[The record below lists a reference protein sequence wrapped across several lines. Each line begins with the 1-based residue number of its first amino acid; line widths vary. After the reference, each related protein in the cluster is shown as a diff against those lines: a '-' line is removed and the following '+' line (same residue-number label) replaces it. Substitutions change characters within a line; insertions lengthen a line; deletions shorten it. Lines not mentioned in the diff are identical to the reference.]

1 MPERPTI
8 FLSHTASDAEVAHA
22 IRGALELL
30 FGEESLT
37 VSYST
42 RKDLEGSIQSGED
55 WFGWIT
61 QQVRDASVTLVVLT
75 PASVQKPWILWETGA
90 VYGAAASHEQADLR
104 KVRPLTFGIKS
115 AEVPGPLASMRLQ
128 ITRGDDPD
136 DVRQLLNDLVRE
148 MQPQLSTERFLS
160 VAQRIG
166 DAVGSWLTR
175 TGEALR
181 LAPLLPT
188 EPVVQEWLSRLDEL
202 SQGGRTSEVEYLHQW
217 MIVAFGREKD
227 GSERPL
233 DVRLHRRLGDLYAA
247 TLEHERAAEQYLLA
261 HKLAPRDIYTLR
273 FLGKAY
279 LDTGRVE
286 AAGQVVDDIDTL
298 DPSAVVHNP
307 QCAALK
313 GRWLIAGGDP
323 TAARSVYADSL
334 KANQRSY
341 YLADLLGQ
349 VLLTLGENDEAAHV
363 YRDALRIIEKLD
375 EPNIWAH
382 STAATA
388 AIVSG
393 DEEAAQRHLEAIR
406 RFGPAQGEYASIE
419 RGLLI
424 VQQQLGIDDQ
434 RFSSWRRWLR
444 GEAVGAAAER

>member
-1 MPERPTI
+1 MPERATI

-30 FGEESLT
+30 FGEGTLT
-37 VSYST
+37 ISYST

-61 QQVRDASVTLVVLT
+61 QQVRGASSTLVVLT

-90 VYGAAASHEQADLR
+90 VYGAAASQEQTDLR
-104 KVRPLTFGIKS
+104 RVRPLTFGIKS

-128 ITRGDDPD
+128 IARGDSAE

-148 MQPQLSTERFLS
+148 MQPQLSAERLLS
-160 VAQRIG
+160 VAQRIN
-166 DAVGSWLTR
+166 DAVGLWLTA

-202 SQGGRTSEVEYLHQW
+202 SSGGRASEVGHLHQW

-247 TLEHERAAEQYLLA
+247 TLEHEHAAEQYLLA
-261 HKLAPRDIYTLR
+261 HRLAPRDIYTLR

-279 LDTGRVE
+279 LDTGRIE
-286 AAGQVVDDIDTL
+286 AAGHVVSDIDAL
-298 DPSAVVHNP
+298 DPSAVVHNA

-313 GRWLIAGGDP
+313 GRWLIASGDP
-323 TAARSVYADSL
+323 AAARSVYAASL
-334 KANQRSY
+334 EANQRSY

-349 VLLTLGENDEAAHV
+349 VLLTLGERCGARLPRRATHH
-363 YRDALRIIEKLD
+363 RGSRRAKHLDALHRC
-375 EPNIWAH
+375 H
-382 STAATA
+382 
-388 AIVSG
+388 
-393 DEEAAQRHLEAIR
+393 R
-406 RFGPAQGEYASIE
+406 RDRNP
-419 RGLLI
+419 R
-424 VQQQLGIDDQ
+424 
-434 RFSSWRRWLR
+434 
-444 GEAVGAAAER
+444 